1 MSKTYT
7 FRCTFNKSRYVSNYK
22 AAAASLCR
30 DRDIN
35 ILVFNLNDPDNIV
48 RAVMGEKIGTL
59 VK

>member
-1 MSKTYT
+1 MKYDTLSHSEVLAKDLH
-7 FRCTFNKSRYVSNYK
+7 VMD